1 MMKILVADS
10 MHESLYPML
19 ESAGFQAVAQP
30 GITREKLKEELPACD
45 GLIIRSKTRVDED
58 LLQHTPGLKVVA
70 RAGAGIDNLDE
81 DFLLSR
87 GIEVINAPEGNRD
100 AVGEHCLGML
110 LSLLNHLRRADMQVR
125 QFIWD
130 REGNRGHELNGKTV
144 ALIGYGNMGMTFA
157 RKLSGLSCKVLAY
170 DKYKSVY
177 GDKFAHESSMDIIH
191 SQADIVSLHIPLTEE
206 TKGMVDLAFFQKFTK
221 PVYFLNTARGGIV
234 RLSGLVESI
243 KTGLIRG
250 AGLDVL
256 ENEKLDTLST
266 EQREAMEFLISRND
280 VLFSPHVG
288 GWSYESYVRINEV
301 LVSKLTR
308 WRSSL

>member
-1 MMKILVADS
+1 MKILVADI
-10 MHESLYPML
+10 MHHSLYPLL
-19 ESAGFQAVAQP
+19 EEAGFEAMRRP
-30 GITREKLKEELPACD
+30 EITREELKRELPQYD

-58 LLQHTPGLKVVA
+58 LLKDAARLKVVA

-81 DFLLSR
+81 AVLRAR
-87 GIEVINAPEGNRD
+87 GIGVINAPEGNRD

-110 LSLLNHLRRADMQVR
+110 LSLLNHLRKADNEVR

-170 DKYKSVY
+170 DKYKTNY
-177 GDKFAHESSMDIIH
+177 GDKFARESSMDIVY
-191 SQADIVSLHIPLTEE
+191 SQADIVSLHIPLTDE
-206 TKGMVDLAFFQKFTK
+206 TRYMADLAFFQNFRK
-221 PVYFLNTARGGIV
+221 PIYFLNTARGEIV
-234 RLSGLVESI
+234 RLSGLVKSFRQ
-243 KTGLIRG
+243 GLIRG

-256 ENEKLDTLST
+256 ENEKLDTLND
-266 EQREAMEFLISRND
+266 EQHMALKFLQSRDD

-301 LVSKLTR
+301 LVSKLTD